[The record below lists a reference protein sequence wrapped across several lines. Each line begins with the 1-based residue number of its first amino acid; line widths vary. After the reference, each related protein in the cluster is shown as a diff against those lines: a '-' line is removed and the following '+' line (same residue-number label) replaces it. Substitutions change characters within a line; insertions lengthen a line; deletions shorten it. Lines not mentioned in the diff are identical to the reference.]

1 MLSAKG
7 VYSNKKGTCIYFMY
21 NYTKYMFIV
30 KIIFNQNSWQGEQR
44 ILCFLNIIPF
54 ANEVQQILMVKL
66 LFWVHSI

>member
-54 ANEVQQILMVKL
+54 SD
-66 LFWVHSI
+66 WVCTAVMSNDVMKDLRG